1 MDPYTLTFT
10 SISQT
15 NGKPTT
21 VRHRY
26 VTPRTDGQDMLQE
39 IVLAFAEGHEA
50 VRLVSSDG
58 KGVDIDL
65 IETVRGLQAGDQVP
79 GISQDSQAR
88 IGVILVGAPQRPI
101 QQQQSILASP
111 SIATSSPGAPSA
123 KAYKKGR
130 IQSQDPDKSKLGQ
143 RTAKL
148 LPLDSQRPLHLWTRS
163 LCGRYAEAPWQF
175 HSFKD
180 QPLRDLLIRGLLRM
194 PELAGE
200 TYAKVGTSVER

>member
-1 MDPYTLTFT
+1 MPRVQTAKMDPYTLTFT

-15 NGKPTT
+15 NGRPTT

-65 IETVRGLQAGDQVP
+65 TETVRGLQAGDQVP

-88 IGVILVGAPQRPI
+88 TGVILVGAPQRPI
-101 QQQQSILASP
+101 QQQQSILPHRRLGRLQPKHIRRAGYRARTPTRAS
-111 SIATSSPGAPSA
+111 SA
-123 KAYKKGR
+123 R
-130 IQSQDPDKSKLGQ
+130 GQ
-143 RTAKL
+143 
-148 LPLDSQRPLHLWTRS
+148 QNFCH
-163 LCGRYAEAPWQF
+163 
-175 HSFKD
+175 
-180 QPLRDLLIRGLLRM
+180 
-194 PELAGE
+194 
-200 TYAKVGTSVER
+200 